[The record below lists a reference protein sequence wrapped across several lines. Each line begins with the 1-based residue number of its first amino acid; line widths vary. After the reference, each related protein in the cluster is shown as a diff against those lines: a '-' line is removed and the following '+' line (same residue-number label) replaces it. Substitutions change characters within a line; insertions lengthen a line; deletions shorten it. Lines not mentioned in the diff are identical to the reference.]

1 MCTEDNEIKK
11 AYLLRYLE
19 SKKRENELLL
29 EMEELE
35 GRYILPSKVIDDMP
49 HGSAGDDD
57 LSSFAAQYDQ
67 LYYKIKRQF
76 RRSMTIYDETVNII
90 ESIPTGETIKTV
102 LRYRYILGMKW
113 EEIAVA
119 MNYSFRRVTQLHGE
133 ALSRLKLP
141 KRLNR

>member
-11 AYLLRYLE
+11 AFLRRYLE
-19 SKKRENELLL
+19 SKKREKELEL

-49 HGSAGDDD
+49 HGSGGDSD
-57 LSSFAAQYDQ
+57 LSDFAAQYDR
-67 LYYKIKRQF
+67 LYHKIKRQYA
-76 RRSMTIYDETVNII
+76 RSMTIYDEII
-90 ESIPTGETIKTV
+90 NAIEAMPIGEAGKTV
-102 LRYRYILGMKW
+102 LRYRYVLGIKW

-133 ALSRLKLP
+133 ALSKLKLP
-141 KRLNR
+141 KRFIR